1 MRSNLDHGDI
11 ICDQT
16 DKFLSNLIYS
26 RTPNLFNKSLC
37 QGHPYIHR
45 DHPSVL
51 NGWSTLAAV
60 TGTIKVSSREN
71 HEKSLMFKSTE
82 NLQKTSKYL
91 NERKD
96 VLKFLSSF
104 WSYVNIHNAES
115 KLFLLSITYGWVF
128 SFMQNQLVLF
138 TTFINNKISGIIFEA
153 I

>member
-1 MRSNLDHGDI
+1 MRSNLDNGDI

-37 QGHPYIHR
+37 QG
-45 DHPSVL
+45 STVL

-71 HEKSLMFKSTE
+71 HEKSLIFKSTE

-96 VLKFLSSF
+96 VLKFLSFF

-115 KLFLLSITYGWVF
+115 KFFLLSITYGWVF

>member
-26 RTPNLFNKSLC
+26 RTPNLFNKSLR
-37 QGHPYIHR
+37 QES
-45 DHPSVL
+45 SVL

-60 TGTIKVSSREN
+60 TGTIKLSSREN
-71 HEKSLMFKSTE
+71 HEKSLTSKLTE
-82 NLQKTSKYL
+82 YLQKTSKYL

-104 WSYVNIHNAES
+104 WSYVNIHSAES

-128 SFMQNQLVLF
+128 GFMQNQLVLF
-138 TTFINNKISGIIFEA
+138 TRFINNKIFGIIFEA

>member
-16 DKFLSNLIYS
+16 DKFLLNLIYS
-26 RTPNLFNKSLC
+26 RTPNLFNKLLC
-37 QGHPYIHR
+37 QGS
-45 DHPSVL
+45 SVL

-60 TGTIKVSSREN
+60 TGTIKVSSRQN
-71 HEKSLMFKSTE
+71 HEKILISKSTK

-96 VLKFLSSF
+96 VLKFLSFF

-115 KLFLLSITYGWVF
+115 KFFLLSITYGWVF

-138 TTFINNKISGIIFEA
+138 TTFIKN
-153 I
+153 